1 MTKTVQDKVQ
11 EIVTSVATTEDQ
23 SMAPNSSSMLQSGWW
38 YRPEEVPG
46 YQVAQQYPSCHLL
59 FYYML

>member
-46 YQVAQQYPSCHLL
+46 YQVA
-59 FYYML
+59 